1 MYNLDLKQED
11 YPIII
16 KPNMGHPVLINLR
29 EYKDEKGIIN
39 KQVFFEALIITIPDQ
54 KVKEILDF
62 FHLNIYIQPIL
73 KDEGD
78 FEKRRGERYPLQ
90 ISEIEKIEEMDFD
103 EEQDIL
109 KEETCVEMD
118 LYENVLQIDNI
129 FGERKNLYRV
139 KFQIKQI
146 KEIDTI
152 FKDFKRSSVL
162 CDIVHDLPNRIENK
176 INYHSIAIFDKD
188 WANFK
193 FIHATDLHIAYR
205 NDVISK
211 YLKDKAKKKIQKR
224 KDSKLRPLK
233 KIPFILKRDFDFKFG
248 FQEDKIKELAT
259 AKYNFNYSLRKLIK
273 YINEQVKQNELDFVL
288 FTGDLVDFVEI
299 AKSNNLYKN
308 NFFVFIEILLG
319 LNRGLDD
326 NPEFIDGELINKQEI
341 FAPIFTIV
349 GNHDYR
355 KGHYSLSFDSFHKIF
370 GMTNREVKGYD
381 DIKFHQYY
389 KILFS
394 RNKFLKTYF
403 RYLNPNL
410 NYKVKIGDF
419 YDFIFLD
426 TGQDSIADMH
436 DLIKGAPST
445 KGLKD
450 YQIDLLRSY
459 IKLSQDNKIV
469 IVMHTPPV
477 SPNLSYFKRRKLR
490 GKFGLKRKLEWSDF
504 YEANLKNYIGDSRL
518 DKIINLK
525 YQTIMYNWADL
536 LKILTGS
543 DKIIKRKV
551 DLILCGHTHT
561 LKEFRLKEARGD
573 ETEFTKF
580 GFYGFP
586 VYIEI
591 PCEIYTSRYRDV
603 LKTFKNP
610 LDLKSWFDVNKP
622 FIFQTQALGPLSYK
636 AKFKPP
642 GFRYFTIKDNQITNV
657 DVYSLHLKEELE

>member
-1 MYNLDLKQED
+1 MYNLDLKKED

-16 KPNMGHPVLINLR
+16 KPNMGHPVLINFR
-29 EYKDEKGIIN
+29 DYKDEKGNLN

-54 KVKEILDF
+54 RVKEILDF

-73 KDEGD
+73 NDIGE

-90 ISEIEKIEEMDFD
+90 ISEIEKIEELDFD
-103 EEQDIL
+103 EDQAIL
-109 KEETCVEMD
+109 KEETCIELD
-118 LYENVLQIDNI
+118 IYKNLLQIDNI
-129 FGERKNLYRV
+129 FGERKALYRI

-152 FKDFKRSSVL
+152 FKEFESASLL

-193 FIHATDLHIAYR
+193 FIHATDLHIAHR

-211 YLKDKAKKKIQKR
+211 FLKDKAKKKIKKR
-224 KDSKLRPLK
+224 KDSKLRPLRE
-233 KIPFILKRDFDFKFG
+233 IPFILRRDYEFKFG
-248 FQEDKIKELAT
+248 FQEDMIKDLGN

-273 YINEQVKQNELDFVL
+273 YINEQVKQNNLDFVL
-288 FTGDLVDFVEI
+288 LTGDLVDFVKI
-299 AKSNNLYKN
+299 AKSNTPYKN
-308 NFFVFIEILLG
+308 NFYVFIEILLG
-319 LNRGLDD
+319 LNRGL
-326 NPEFIDGELINKQEI
+326 NGEPEFTESEHINTQEI
-341 FAPIFTIV
+341 LVPIFTIV

-355 KGHYSLSFDSFHKIF
+355 KGHYSLSFDSFYKIF
-370 GMTNREVKGYD
+370 GLTNREIKGYD
-381 DIKFHQYY
+381 DIKFHEYY
-389 KILFS
+389 KVLYS

-459 IKLSQDNKIV
+459 IKLSQDKKI
-469 IVMHTPPV
+469 IIAMHTPPI
-477 SPNLSYFKRRKLR
+477 SPNLSYFKKRKLR
-490 GKFGLKRKLEWSDF
+490 RKFRLKRKLEWSDF
-504 YEANLKNYIGDSRL
+504 YEVNLKNYIGHSRL
-518 DKIINLK
+518 DKILNLK
-525 YQTIMYNWADL
+525 YQTIMYNWANL

-561 LKEFRLKEARGD
+561 LKEFRLKEAR

-603 LKTFKNP
+603 FKTFKDP

-622 FIFQTQALGPLSYK
+622 FIFQTQAVGPLSYK
-636 AKFKPP
+636 TKFKPP
-642 GFRYFTIKDNQITNV
+642 GFRYFTIKDNQITDV

>member
-1 MYNLDLKQED
+1 MYNLDLKKED

-29 EYKDEKGIIN
+29 DYKDEKGIFN
-39 KQVFFEALIITIPDQ
+39 KQIFFEALIITIPDQ
-54 KVKEILDF
+54 NIKEILGF

-73 KDEGD
+73 KDVGD
-78 FEKRRGERYPLQ
+78 FEKRRGKRYPLQ
-90 ISEIEKIEEMDFD
+90 ISEIEKIEELDFD
-103 EEQDIL
+103 EDQVIR
-109 KEETCVEMD
+109 KEENCIALD
-118 LYENVLQIDNI
+118 IFNNLLQIDNI
-129 FGERKNLYRV
+129 FGERKDLYRV

-146 KEIDTI
+146 KEIQTI
-152 FKDFKRSSVL
+152 FKEFKSSSL
-162 CDIVHDLPNRIENK
+162 LFDIVHDLPNRIENK
-176 INYHSIAIFDKD
+176 VNYHSIAIFDKD
-188 WANFK
+188 WTNFK
-193 FIHATDLHIAYR
+193 FIHATDLHIARR
-205 NDVISK
+205 NDFISK
-211 YLKDKAKKKIQKR
+211 FLKEKAKNKIRKR
-224 KDSKLRPLK
+224 KTSKLRPLK
-233 KIPFILKRDFDFKFG
+233 EIPFILRRDYEFKLG
-248 FQEDKIKELAT
+248 FQEDRIKELGI

-273 YINEQVKQNELDFVL
+273 YINEQVKQNNLDFIL
-288 FTGDLVDFVEI
+288 LTGDLVDFVKI
-299 AKSNNLYKN
+299 AKGNKLYKN
-308 NFFVFIEILLG
+308 NFYVFIEILLG
-319 LNRGLDD
+319 LNRGL
-326 NPEFIDGELINKQEI
+326 NGEPEFTESEHINTQEVLV
-341 FAPIFTIV
+341 PIFTIV

-355 KGHYSLSFDSFHKIF
+355 KGHYSLNFDSFYKIF
-370 GMTNREVKGYD
+370 GLTNREIKGYD
-381 DIKFHQYY
+381 DIKFHEYY
-389 KILFS
+389 KVLFS

-459 IKLSQDNKIV
+459 IKLSQDKKI
-469 IVMHTPPV
+469 IIAMHTPPV
-477 SPNLSYFKRRKLR
+477 SPNLSYFRRRKLR
-490 GKFGLKRKLEWSDF
+490 RKFRLKRKLEWSDF
-504 YEANLKNYIGDSRL
+504 YEVNLKNYIGHSRL
-518 DKIINLK
+518 DKILNLK
-525 YQTIMYNWADL
+525 YQTIMYNWANL

-543 DKIIKRKV
+543 DKIIRRKV

-561 LKEFRLKEARGD
+561 LKEFRLKEAR

-603 LKTFKNP
+603 FKTFKDP

-622 FIFQTQALGPLSYK
+622 FIFQTQAVGPLSYK
-636 AKFKPP
+636 TKFKPP
-642 GFRYFTIKDNQITNV
+642 GFRYLTIKDNQITDV
-657 DVYSLHLKEELE
+657 DVYSLHLKEEIE